1 MQQCCINNATPLDV
15 VRHYDALTQYVVGS
29 EQDVAPTIYGMYK
42 LLITYYPI
50 NICLPL

>member
-1 MQQCCINNATPLDV
+1 
-15 VRHYDALTQYVVGS
+15 VGS

-50 NICLPL
+50 IFLYPYRSTGTVST